1 MSRMT
6 GEEFKEK
13 RAVKKPKKVKTV
25 KKVKKSDVSARD
37 FIMNRSKEL
46 IKVAIDGPDGIMEIE
61 IRARLTKRE
70 VKEHKKFLE
79 MFNDPNNIT
88 EEDAEVEASRFL
100 AAITTDKTLDVEFW
114 SSDNIDPYVAQQLLL
129 AFMKK
134 ATSSLEG
141 VKKFRKK

>member
-6 GEEFKEK
+6 GDEFKAK
-13 RAVKKPKKVKTV
+13 RAGKKSKKPDT
-25 KKVKKSDVSARD
+25 SARD

-46 IKVAIDGPDGIMEIE
+46 IKVPIDGPDGTMDIE
-61 IRARLTKRE
+61 VRARLTKRE

-79 MFNDPNNIT
+79 MFNDPDSIT
-88 EEDAEVEASRFL
+88 EEDAEVGAAQLL
-100 AAITTDKTLDVEFW
+100 ATITTDPILDEEFW
-114 SSDNIDPYVAQQLLL
+114 SSDEIDPYIAQQLLL

-134 ATSSLEG
+134 ATSSLES